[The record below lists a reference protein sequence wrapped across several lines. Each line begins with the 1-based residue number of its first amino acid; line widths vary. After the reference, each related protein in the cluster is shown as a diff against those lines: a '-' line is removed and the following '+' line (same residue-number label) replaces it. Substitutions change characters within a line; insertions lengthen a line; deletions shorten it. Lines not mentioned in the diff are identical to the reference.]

1 MLNMNTWLI
10 ILLNSILLFFVTI
23 VIGKYIK
30 KKPLSRA
37 TPFDFISYTV
47 ISIIITLTSL
57 NLIDNIS
64 FGLIALGVWV
74 LFPIALDYL
83 SMKSKWVYNVLHGK
97 ERVLVK
103 NGKVMEDNISKERIT
118 GQEFLQE
125 MRSKKAFNLA
135 DVEFAVME
143 TTGDINVSLKADKN
157 PVTSFDLG
165 KKVAPKTEPQ
175 TVILDGNILNEGLT
189 NAGLNHGWLKTQLQN
204 KGVALENVFI
214 GQVDSSGDLYVDL
227 FDDMIQVPKAQIKE
241 MLYASIQKSQA
252 DLMSFSLD
260 CDDNDAKKMYSENAK
275 KLYNILKKL
284 EPYLLR

>member
-1 MLNMNTWLI
+1 MDTWLI
-10 ILLNSILLFFVTI
+10 ILLNSFVLFFLTLAI
-23 VIGKYIK
+23 TKSLK

-37 TPFDFISYTV
+37 TAFDFISYAV
-47 ISIIITLTSL
+47 ISIIIALISL
-57 NLIDNIS
+57 NIVGNIS
-64 FGLIALGVWV
+64 FALVALAVWV
-74 LFPIALDYL
+74 LMPIILDFAG
-83 SMKSKWVYNVLHGK
+83 MKSKWVYNILHGK
-97 ERVLVK
+97 ERVLIK
-103 NGKVMEDNISKERIT
+103 NGKVMEDNLSKERIT

-143 TTGDINVSLKADKN
+143 TTGDINVSLKADKK

-165 KKVAPKTEPQ
+165 KQVAQKAEPQ

-189 NAGLNHGWLKTQLQN
+189 NAGLNHGWLKNQLQV
-204 KGVALENVFI
+204 KGVALENIFI

-227 FDDMIQVPKAQIKE
+227 FDDMIQVPKTQIKE
-241 MLYASIQKSQA
+241 MLYASLQKTQA

-260 CDDNDAKKMYSENAK
+260 CDDKEAKNMYSENAK
-275 KLYNILKKL
+275 KLDQILKKL